1 MKTIHYFI
9 LNLLLAVLWIILNRE
24 GNIFHFLLGYGIGFF
39 ILWAFQYLLKT
50 AAYVRTVKNFVKFV
64 FIFTWLFLRSNLNMV
79 KIILFTPKNKI
90 NPSFISY
97 PIHDLSYFEA
107 LLMSQLITLTP
118 GSVSTELE
126 KKVLWIHLIDLK
138 DPQQEIQNINNL
150 KNLIT
155 GFTR

>member
-9 LNLLLAVLWIILNRE
+9 LNLLLAVLWIILNRK
-24 GNIFHFLLGYGIGFF
+24 GDVFYFIIGYGIGFF
-39 ILWAFQYLLKT
+39 ILWAFQSLLKT
-50 AAYVRTVKNFVKFV
+50 AAYVRTVKSFIK
-64 FIFTWLFLRSNLNMV
+64 FIFTFIGLFLNSNWNVV

-97 PIHDLSYFEA
+97 PTQDLTYFEV
-107 LLMSQLITLTP
+107 LLISQIVNLSP
-118 GSVSTELE
+118 GSVTVEIE
-126 KKVLWIHLIDLK
+126 KTALRIHLIDLK
-138 DPQQEIQNINNL
+138 DKHQEIQNLNRL